1 MNGSEIKKH
10 LYSLVNKGIKYDLD
24 RMIAAANSI
33 NNPQTFYKSF
43 HVAGTNGKGSTC
55 SFIESVL
62 RASGFKTGLYTSP
75 HILRFE
81 ERFRVN
87 GEIVTEDKWLSVY
100 KDIHDKLDIYNLTFF
115 EASTLIAFELF
126 KRENVDWAV
135 FETGLG
141 GRLDATN
148 IIMPQVSVITRI
160 AMDHMDLLGNTLA
173 DIAKEKF
180 GIIKK
185 DTSVVCAE
193 NSDPPIM

>member
-1 MNGSEIKKH
+1 M
-10 LYSLVNKGIKYDLD
+10 
-24 RMIAAANSI
+24 
-33 NNPQTFYKSF
+33 
-43 HVAGTNGKGSTC
+43 AGTNGKGSTC

-160 AMDHMDLLGNTLA
+160 AMDHMDLLGYTLA

-180 GIIKK
+180 GIIKRHFC
-185 DTSVVCAE
+185 SVLK
-193 NSDPPIM
+193 ILTRL